1 MAVLF
6 PLDVTTSRNAI
17 SSSSPFTSPMKL
29 LLLHTD
35 LKCPFLEH
43 LWHITSLAGHCIL
56 PWGGNL
62 PHLEHTSVLAGIPSG
77 LEGPPCAFCG
87 LNEPLHL
94 PFHGFG
100 FGWAL
105 HNPPLMASIVLSSLC
120 DPRNVA
126 CCDLTAS
133 LWRTT
138 LTALF
143 RFRSDITCMF
153 SDSAASLIPMT
164 I

>member
-62 PHLEHTSVLAGIPSG
+62 PHLEHTSVLAGVPCS
-77 LEGPPCAFCG
+77 LEGPPYAFCG
-87 LNEPLHL
+87 LNEPLRL
-94 PFHGFG
+94 PFYGFCI
-100 FGWAL
+100 GWPL
-105 HNPPLMASIVLSSLC
+105 RNPPLMTSTVLSSLC
-120 DPRNVA
+120 DPRKVA

-133 LWRTT
+133 LWRTA
-138 LTALF
+138 LMALF
-143 RFRSDITCMF
+143 KSRSVVSQT
-153 SDSAASLIPMT
+153 AQHL
-164 I
+164 